1 VREDAPVPRSTVRV
15 LGPVDLEEAASLC
28 AVDPVGNAFVA
39 SRLAGGL
46 LGGGR
51 QAEVWGYY
59 DAGELV
65 SLCWYGGNLVPVAVG
80 EGDTADAFA
89 SRARRLGRRCSSIFG
104 PSEGVMALWR
114 RLRATW
120 GEARDVRDDQP
131 LMVCR
136 EPLVH
141 PDPFVRVAR
150 RDELDLVLPAA
161 VAMFTEE
168 IGYSPVDGDGALL
181 YRAGIA
187 EIVEL
192 GRSFVRVDTGLAGP
206 EVVFKA
212 ELGAVTPAVSQIQ
225 GVWVAP
231 HRRGHGLSAPGVAA
245 VVGAVVRGVS
255 ELASLYVNAYNDR
268 AIRTY
273 ERVGF
278 RMVGRYATV
287 LF

>member
-1 VREDAPVPRSTVRV
+1 MVRV
-15 LGPVDLEEAASLC
+15 LGPVDLEEAADLC
-28 AVDPVGNAFVA
+28 AENPVENAFVA

-59 DAGELV
+59 DEHGRLT
-65 SLCWYGGNLVPVAVG
+65 SMCWYGGNLVPVAL
-80 EGDTADAFA
+80 GDGDAADAFA
-89 SRARRLGRRCSSIFG
+89 ARARRLGRRCSSIFG
-104 PSEGVMALWR
+104 PAEGVMALWQ
-114 RLRATW
+114 RLANTW
-120 GEARDVRDDQP
+120 GRPRDVREDQP
-131 LMVCR
+131 LMICR
-136 EPLVH
+136 RPLIE
-141 PDPFVRVAR
+141 PDPFVRTAR

-187 EIVEL
+187 EIVDL
-192 GRSFVRVDTGLAGP
+192 GRSFVRVDTGMRGP

-212 ELGAVTPAVSQIQ
+212 ELGAVTPAVAQIQ

-231 HRRGHGLSAPGVAA
+231 HRRGQGLSAPGVAA
-245 VVGAVVRGVS
+245 VVDSILTGIS
-255 ELASLYVNAYNDR
+255 DIASLYVNSFNDR

-278 RMVGRYATV
+278 VTVGRYATV